1 MGLLVVGVMIAWS
14 PVRAFASKSSRPS
27 LIASQRLFASSA
39 TSDSKQQPIP
49 MTLLSGFLGSGKTT
63 TLKHLLENTEGV
75 KIGVIVNDVASVNI
89 DAKLVSATN
98 QGIVELQNGCAC
110 CSLADELLTSVQTL
124 LQKKQGFD
132 ALVVELS
139 GVADPVSVK
148 SNWQTA
154 KLQGHPVTY
163 ETDVTKV
170 VTVVD
175 ACTFGTDYMT
185 WDVAGERDGWTEEGD
200 DCAGM
205 RKVPEL
211 LAEQVEAADLLII
224 NKIDLAGP
232 EQVEIASSVAR
243 GLNAKADM
251 QQVEFGR
258 VSPTRILELPKQKET
273 VDKGHSHGHDHDC
286 TEPDCTDQS
295 HSHSHD
301 HSAVDC
307 TDPGC
312 TDESHSHSHEHASDC
327 ADPDCT
333 DTSHSHSHS
342 HNTSADK
349 LGIVN
354 FVYKAAKPFN
364 SERLMALLNKWPVPI
379 KDTLDIELLKDAQND
394 GYQIN
399 EELVSGKTSPFIG
412 VLRSK
417 GFCWFAPT
425 KWTGSRNDVWR
436 HDTAMYWSHAGRHFG
451 ITSAGKWWGTIPRE
465 QMARYFTDQDEYDR
479 ILTEDFVTEEF
490 GDRRQELV
498 FIGTNLDEDYI
509 TKALD
514 ECLCTDAEM
523 NNYRQK
529 LRNFMDT
536 TFTAQASLFD
546 MVGNDHIDEE

>member
-312 TDESHSHSHEHASDC
+312 TDESHSDSHEHASDC

-425 KWTGSRNDVWR
+425 KWTGSRNDAWR

>member
-1 MGLLVVGVMIAWS
+1 
-14 PVRAFASKSSRPS
+14 
-27 LIASQRLFASSA
+27 
-39 TSDSKQQPIP
+39 

-273 VDKGHSHGHDHDC
+273 LDKGHSHGHDHDC

-465 QMARYFTDQDEYDR
+465 QMARYFTDQDEYER